1 MIPIDIQFQVIRSNG
16 KVSGQA
22 FAHIMGKGEI
32 SVLLAFC
39 LCLSDHDKDE
49 MENTV
54 LWFNL
59 YSPYLYQ
66 LHHLFQTSF
75 QTGFVGVACPWP
87 TFHVL
92 VITVIC

>member
-16 KVSGQA
+16 KVNGQA
-22 FAHIMGKGEI
+22 FAHIGKAQDKCFTNI
-32 SVLLAFC
+32 LLM
-39 LCLSDHDKDE
+39 LSDHDKDE

-54 LWFNL
+54 PWFNL